1 MSVWDMIMNPNLDI
15 ADVIEEEDDTIIII
29 NISEEARAQIAN
41 SKDPSTIQA
50 NITNLTDGIAYEIE
64 QEAMALLEDQE

>member
-29 NISEEARAQIAN
+29 NISEEARAQVAN
-41 SKDPSTIQA
+41 SKDPNTIQT
-50 NITNLTDGIAYEIE
+50 NITNLTDGIACEIE
-64 QEAMALLEDQE
+64 REAMALLEDQE